1 MLKVSCLVTALYCLS
16 PCKQAALT
24 VKTVSD
30 RAEQTNNQIASLD
43 EIINNVSSSSA
54 LKIELQSLKDMLSGL
69 SDSLGSLGQRYKR
82 DTPW

>member
-30 RAEQTNNQIASLD
+30 RAEQTKKGNNLHLMQYDS
-43 EIINNVSSSSA
+43 
-54 LKIELQSLKDMLSGL
+54 MLTT
-69 SDSLGSLGQRYKR
+69 K
-82 DTPW
+82 